1 MNKFLLGTVLIFVT
15 CSGLLHAGEPMTTNN
30 EVEGVPYITI
40 TPTTVADTKRMGLVL
55 VFHGK
60 GGKAEPMMKG
70 VNKSLSQYAPGIP
83 FVVIGVQNDRKPL
96 WEDWGSTAIEIAA
109 KITEKALEQDPRIDP
124 RRVYTYGFS
133 AGAWMAGSLAA
144 ARPKLFAA
152 AMPFGMGI
160 GDEYVVSDKNKP
172 IPPMYLGVGS
182 EDPHRYYGDLSAIN
196 LRACNAQFIYR
207 YMPGLGH
214 TAQHK
219 EVNEDSFRW
228 LITQRNE
235 FIPPSKTEIEL
246 LKTVAKPKA
255 QEPLTAKNI
264 ELAAEI
270 GGTIAGSALIPVIN
284 GKDVELAH
292 VAIRAAAQTWCGG
305 DTYKAIARRLKDK
318 DATLRD
324 AAVKTLGVWANWR
337 VPLAQDALIAAA
349 KSGTPAERVVA
360 FQALKVA
367 LALQIPANAN
377 PQDPALAHVAVAA
390 LSDRDADVRAAAYA
404 AIKVAQVADYDPA
417 VDNAQQAK
425 AIAAW
430 RAWAENLQP
439 KDVKR
444 GK

>member
-1 MNKFLLGTVLIFVT
+1 MKNLLTRAFILVVM
-15 CSGLLHAGEPMTTNN
+15 CSLSLWAGELTTTNK
-30 EVEGVPYITI
+30 ELEGVPYITT
-40 TPTTVADTKRMGLVL
+40 TPTTVTDGQRLGLVL

-60 GGKAEPMMKG
+60 GGKAEPMVNG
-70 VNKSLSQYAPGIP
+70 VNRLLSTYVPGIP
-83 FVVIGVQNDRKPL
+83 FVVVGVQNDRKPL
-96 WEDWGSTAIEIAA
+96 WEEWSSAAIDIVT
-109 KITEKALEQDPRIDP
+109 KITEKTLEQEPRIDP

-172 IPPMYLGVGS
+172 IQPMYLGIGS
-182 EDPHRYYGDLSAIN
+182 EDPHCEFADPSAAN
-196 LRACNAQFIYR
+196 LRTCNAQYIYR

-214 TAQHK
+214 TSQHK
-219 EVNEDSFRW
+219 EVNDDSFRW

-235 FIPPSKTEIEL
+235 WIQPSKTEIEL
-246 LKTVAKPKA
+246 LKAVAKPKA
-255 QEPLTAKNI
+255 QQPLTAESM
-264 ELAAEI
+264 ELTAAI
-270 GGTIAGSALIPVIN
+270 GGAVVGSALIPVIS
-284 GKDVELAH
+284 GKDVDLARA
-292 VAIRAAAQTWCGG
+292 AINAAAQTWCGL
-305 DTYKAIARRLKDK
+305 DVYKAIARRLKDK
-318 DATLRD
+318 DATLRN

-337 VPLAQDALIAAA
+337 VPLAQEALMAAA
-349 KSGTPAERVVA
+349 KSGTPADRVVI
-360 FQALKVA
+360 FQALQVA
-367 LALQIPANAN
+367 LALQIPAKAN

-390 LSDRDADVRAAAYA
+390 LSDRDAEVRAAAYA

-417 VDNAQQAK
+417 VDSAQQAK

-439 KDVKR
+439 KEVKR